1 MQEKELESK
10 ESARVFGQNT
20 LESFASYD
28 PDTSSWKTSQ
38 LSLLGDS
45 TPYSETWPRAG
56 MMRNGT
62 SYRLQPLA
70 PRTSVKESGLLL
82 TTPTATVA
90 VRSKDFR
97 KGRLPNCA
105 EIAMFPTP
113 TAQQCGTQGG
123 ALSKGGR
130 PGLWTMAAK
139 NLWPTP
145 TASQARS
152 AGMIL
157 QMRRRVDAGELTREE
172 AEQMIAGS
180 LEPARMTPWP
190 TPNAFPD
197 VGELPEAWEQR
208 RKKKKEEN
216 PNLGDLHLSL
226 GVAVRMKEQNTGQ
239 WPTPR
244 TRGLIGGSG
253 SLWMMSQKVEEGTL
267 TQEEAEQM
275 SGSKV
280 TPVADDGPVRL
291 WATPCAVSWKG
302 CGQHGSKSHKGDV
315 AKSRLKGQVMEP
327 GNTGQLN
334 PTWVE
339 WLMGYPGGWTDL
351 EDSETP

>member
-38 LSLLGDS
+38 LSLLADS

-105 EIAMFPTP
+105 EIAM
-113 TAQQCGTQGG
+113 
-123 ALSKGGR
+123 
-130 PGLWTMAAK
+130 
-139 NLWPTP
+139 WPTP

-152 AGMIL
+152 EGMIM
-157 QMRRRVDAGELTREE
+157 QMRAKVAEGELTQEE